1 MQPNDLARLLAETP
15 FSWQRPVPEGLVLTD
30 IQWRADACNQ
40 GSILFFQCFEDGLSD
55 DEIYRR
61 YLSGRRF
68 AALVTNRP
76 LACFARLEESRIY
89 VTRPDDWAEVVR
101 RFCDLVYPLDPR
113 VRFIGVTGTNG
124 KTTTVNY
131 LSAILRAR
139 GLRIL
144 TIGTLGVWRDGKRV
158 AETGF
163 TSPPLIEL
171 RRILYAEQERIDL
184 VVMEASS
191 HALDQGRIA
200 GIRFQDAGWTNFGL
214 DHLDYH
220 GDEERYFAAK
230 SRILDH
236 IAPGGRL
243 YCARPEV
250 VQRLDALGR
259 NPEITRVLL
268 KPLNL
273 PPEALAA
280 KPFLALPHNRTNYA
294 LALALAGRE
303 LGFDPLA
310 GEILA
315 QRDDWRSLEPVP
327 GRFECY
333 GRDDRRF
340 LIDFAHT
347 PDALESILT
356 AIRTAFPQHRLAV
369 LFGCGGD
376 RDRSKRPLMGAI
388 AAGYADLIV
397 LTSDNPRFEDPE
409 QIIAEIQAG
418 IAEHPD
424 CQRIVDRAAAIAALF
439 DRLAARPFSEP
450 WVALIAG
457 KGHEPYI
464 DQNGV
469 KRPYSDREEVERH
482 LNRLGWAA

>member
-1 MQPNDLARLLAETP
+1 MHPNDLARLLADTP
-15 FSWQRPVPEGLVLTD
+15 FSWQRPVPEGLALAN
-30 IQWRADACNQ
+30 IQWRADACDP
-40 GSILFFQCFEDGLSD
+40 GSILFFQRFEDGLSD

-61 YLSGRRF
+61 YLAGRRF

-76 LACFARLEESRIY
+76 LACFDRLEGVGIY
-89 VTRPDDWAEVVR
+89 VTRPGEWAEVVR

-113 VRFIGVTGTNG
+113 LRFIGVTGTNG

-139 GLRIL
+139 GLRVL
-144 TIGTLGVWRDGKRV
+144 TIGTLGVWRDGERV

-171 RRILYAEQERIDL
+171 RRILYTEQDRVDL

-220 GDEERYFAAK
+220 GDEWRYFAAK

-236 IAPGGRL
+236 IALGGRL
-243 YCARPEV
+243 YCASPEV
-250 VQRLDALGR
+250 IQRLNALDQS
-259 NPEITRVLL
+259 PEIPRVLL
-268 KPLNL
+268 EPLSL

-280 KPFLALPHNRTNYA
+280 KPFLALPHNRANYA

-303 LGFDPLA
+303 LGFDPQVA
-310 GEILA
+310 GMLA
-315 QRDDWRSLEPVP
+315 QRDDWRFLEAVP

-333 GRDDRRF
+333 GREDRRF

-356 AIRTAFPQHRLAV
+356 AIRTAFPKHRLAV

-388 AAGYADLIV
+388 AARYADLIV

-409 QIIAEIQAG
+409 RIIAEIQSG
-418 IAEHPD
+418 IAGHPD
-424 CQRIVDRAAAIAALF
+424 CQSIVDRAAAIAALF
-439 DRLAARPFSEP
+439 DRLAARPPAEP

-469 KRPYSDREEVERH
+469 KRPYSDRQEVERH
-482 LNRLGWAA
+482 LERLGWAA